1 MIEEDDMGTNIPS
14 VVVTGYVQVAP
25 NDGDTFIKVLQA
37 HIPRVRRKDGC
48 IAYSFAVDVLDPSVV
63 RMSEVWRDQ
72 KALATH
78 LADDEFQ
85 ATMKELAGVEIVARN
100 VQKYE
105 VSSTTDI

>member
-1 MIEEDDMGTNIPS
+1 
-14 VVVTGYVQVAP
+14 
-25 NDGDTFIKVLQA
+25 
-37 HIPRVRRKDGC
+37 
-48 IAYSFAVDVLDPSVV
+48 VV